1 MVEGVPDEQNVAIIV
16 PVWGGTG
23 HRHILII
30 QRPTCPSGGME
41 VAAADKDAPST
52 QTEVI
57 STVKRKPPQAAK
69 AAVSTAEAKPPD
81 ASAQAKPSQALKA
94 VAKPSGPAPKDDVTG
109 SVKQTAKTQEP
120 NDEKPAVSPAQL
132 AKSGLG
138 PARVEDALEE
148 WAEVSLAARVHNAP
162 SVSAPTVRFYRVGT
176 RLKVIG
182 REPGWIKVVDPS
194 TSKEGW
200 IYEKYLT
207 PKEGPDQKQAGL
219 PQQSQ
224 RQAAADTPN
233 AMNVSAPP
241 QPEPYARSYRPRN
254 GWRWYRAYRP
264 PIGFAFRVYPNW

>member
-1 MVEGVPDEQNVAIIV
+1 MNKTSLSLCLFGAALATAN
-16 PVWGGTG
+16 
-23 HRHILII
+23 ILII
-30 QRPTCPSGGME
+30 QRPTCPSGGTE

-94 VAKPSGPAPKDDVTG
+94 AAKPSGPAPKDDVTG

-148 WAEVSLAARVHNAP
+148 WADVSLAARVHNAP

-194 TSKEGW
+194 ASKEGW

-224 RQAAADTPN
+224 RQAAADMPN
-233 AMNVSAPP
+233 NMNVSPP
-241 QPEPYARSYRPRN
+241 QPEPYARSYRPRH